1 MTSPAEP
8 SSATSALIARLSP
21 PKARATLRPIG
32 RLLYDTDPRSL
43 WDRDTATLP
52 RSLRR
57 RRRSYREFAQSR
69 LAPRALAADRDPSS
83 VEMLELFGE
92 AARRGYQTELLPP
105 PFGDMPLSALRHG
118 LLLGPVLKAEE
129 LCAACSGIALGLLAH
144 DLGTVPLLLSGEP
157 RAIVKWLRGIY
168 REIKAGEPALAAFAI
183 TEPEA
188 GSDAGSIKTTAKK
201 DGDHYILNGT
211 KQWITN
217 GGDAEVYTVVAMT
230 DKTKGARGASAFVV
244 DKGTPGFE
252 FGKKEKKLGIRASS
266 TRELIFTDCKIPK
279 ANLIGREGMG
289 FIVAMK
295 TFDSS
300 RPGVAAQA
308 VGIAQGAL
316 DHAVKYAQERKQFGQ
331 SISSFQG
338 IQFMLADMATQVEA
352 ARALIYS
359 AARMVDS
366 GSKNISKAS
375 AMSKLFASDV
385 AMKVTVDAVQVLG
398 GYGYMR
404 DYPVEKYMRD
414 AKITQIYEGTNQI
427 QRNVIALALIKES
440 KR

>member
-1 MTSPAEP
+1 MDYLLTEEQKILRDLARQVANEKIRPVAAEYDEKEEFP
-8 SSATSALIARLSP
+8 WPIVKILADSDLFGVYIDEKYGGIGGSVFNLCLCTEELSKACGGIAL
-21 PKARATLRPIG
+21 
-32 RLLYDTDPRSL
+32 
-43 WDRDTATLP
+43 
-52 RSLRR
+52 
-57 RRRSYREFAQSR
+57 
-69 LAPRALAADRDPSS
+69 ALAATALGTFPII
-83 VEMLELFGE
+83 LFGNDE
-92 AARRGYQTELLPP
+92 QKQKYLPDIAAG
-105 PFGDMPLSALRHG
+105 
-118 LLLGPVLKAEE
+118 K
-129 LCAACSGIALGLLAH
+129 
-144 DLGTVPLLLSGEP
+144 
-157 RAIVKWLRGIY
+157 K
-168 REIKAGEPALAAFAI
+168 LAAFAI